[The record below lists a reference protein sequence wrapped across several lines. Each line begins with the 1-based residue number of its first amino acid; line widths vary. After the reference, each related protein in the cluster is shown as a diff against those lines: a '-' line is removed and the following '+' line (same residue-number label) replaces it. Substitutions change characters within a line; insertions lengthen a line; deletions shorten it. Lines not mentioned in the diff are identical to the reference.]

1 MSVNNVQI
9 WEVKM
14 RKYGLIIIAGICLAV
29 LVFGH
34 LHWKNISQAAGVEA
48 REAEAKVKEKEKE
61 EREALMQSLKP
72 ENNEQQPLID
82 YLHYKSLTQDR
93 VTVSLVG
100 SNGTT
105 GTGASKTSNSWA
117 GRLEKS
123 LRADRDELETLRFI
137 NHGHEGYST
146 EDLLE
151 GKKIEAVIQDDPD
164 LVIFENSLINNHYQS
179 LSLEQTEKD
188 LKNIMTKLQ
197 KELPN
202 AKILIIS
209 PNPVANSKT
218 ENSLGLNYLD
228 YIKASE
234 KVINTNKWTYMNSK
248 EGIEKKLK
256 KKNLRLAD
264 ILTNDNIHPNDQ
276 GHYIWF
282 ETLQEYFKLK

>member
-1 MSVNNVQI
+1 
-9 WEVKM
+9 M

-34 LHWKNISQAAGVEA
+34 LHWKNLSQAAGVEA

-61 EREALMQSLKP
+61 EREALIQSLKP

-105 GTGASKTSNSWA
+105 GTGASNSSNSWA

-197 KELPN
+197 KELPD

-218 ENSLGLNYLD
+218 ENSLGLNYMD
-228 YIKASE
+228 YIQASE
-234 KVINTNKWTYMNSK
+234 KVIKTNKWTYMNSK

-256 KKNLRLAD
+256 EKKLRLAD
-264 ILTNDNIHPNDQ
+264 ILTNDNIHLNDQ

>member
-1 MSVNNVQI
+1 
-9 WEVKM
+9 M

-48 REAEAKVKEKEKE
+48 REAAAKVKEEEKE
-61 EREALMQSLKP
+61 EREALIQSLKP
-72 ENNEQQPLID
+72 ENNKQQPLID

-93 VTVSLVG
+93 VIVSLVG
-100 SNGTT
+100 SNGTS
-105 GTGASKTSNSWA
+105 GTGASKTTNSWA
-117 GRLEKS
+117 GLLENS
-123 LRADRDELETLRFI
+123 LRAERDELETLTFI

-164 LVIFENSLINNHYQS
+164 LIIFENSLINNHYQS
-179 LSLEQTEKD
+179 LSLDQTQKD
-188 LKNIMTKLQ
+188 LESIMAKLQ

-202 AKILIIS
+202 AKILILS
-209 PNPVANSKT
+209 PNPVANGKT
-218 ENSLGLNYLD
+218 ENSLGLSYLE

-234 KVINTNKWTYMNSK
+234 QVIKTNKWSYLNSK
-248 EGIEKKLK
+248 EEIEKKLK
-256 KKNLRLAD
+256 KKNMRLAD
-264 ILTNDNIHPNDQ
+264 ILNNDNIHPNDQ

-282 ETLQEYFKLK
+282 EVMEEYFMLKK

>member
-1 MSVNNVQI
+1 M
-9 WEVKM
+9 K
-14 RKYGLIIIAGICLAV
+14 KYGLIILAGICLAV

-34 LHWKNISQAAGVEA
+34 LHWKNISQAAGIEA
-48 REAEAKVKEKEKE
+48 REVAAKVKEKEKE
-61 EREALMQSLKP
+61 ERDALIQSLIP
-72 ENNEQQPLID
+72 ENNKQQPLID

-93 VTVSLVG
+93 VIVSLVG
-100 SNGTT
+100 SNGTS

-123 LRADRDELETLRFI
+123 LRSERDELETLRFI
-137 NHGHEGYST
+137 KHGHEGYST

-164 LVIFENSLINNHYQS
+164 LIIFENSLINNHYQS
-179 LSLEQTEKD
+179 LSLDQTKKD
-188 LKNIMTKLQ
+188 LESIMTKLQ

-202 AKILIIS
+202 AKILILS
-209 PNPVANSKT
+209 PNPVANGKT

-228 YIKASE
+228 YIQASE
-234 KVINTNKWTYMNSK
+234 QVIKTNKWTYMNSK
-248 EGIEKKLK
+248 EEIEKKLSE
-256 KKNLRLAD
+256 KNMRLAD

-282 ETLQEYFKLK
+282 EVMQEYFKLK

>member
-1 MSVNNVQI
+1 M
-9 WEVKM
+9 K
-14 RKYGLIIIAGICLAV
+14 KYGLLFMAGLCL
-29 LVFGH
+29 LVIFFGH
-34 LHWKNISQAAGVEA
+34 LHWENKSQETAIEGV
-48 REAEAKVKEKEKE
+48 RAEERIKEKEKE
-61 EREALMQSLKP
+61 ERDALIQSLKP
-72 ENNEQQPLID
+72 ENNKQQPLID

-105 GTGASKTSNSWA
+105 GTGASNSSNSWA

-123 LRADRDELETLRFI
+123 LRTDRDELETLRFI

-188 LKNIMTKLQ
+188 LKNIMTNLQ

-202 AKILIIS
+202 AKVLMIS

-218 ENSLGLNYLD
+218 ENSLGLNYLE
-228 YIKASE
+228 YIQASE
-234 KVINTNKWTYMNSK
+234 KVIKTNKWTYMNSK

-282 ETLQEYFKLK
+282 ETLQEYFKSK

>member
-1 MSVNNVQI
+1 MSVIKVQI
-9 WEVKM
+9 WGVKM

-34 LHWKNISQAAGVEA
+34 LHWKNLSQAAGVEA
-48 REAEAKVKEKEKE
+48 REAETKVKEKEKE
-61 EREALMQSLKP
+61 EREALIQSLKP
-72 ENNEQQPLID
+72 KNNEQQPLID

-123 LRADRDELETLRFI
+123 LRADRVELETLRFI

-146 EDLLE
+146 KDLSE

-188 LKNIMTKLQ
+188 LKNIMKKLQ

-228 YIKASE
+228 YIQASE
-234 KVINTNKWTYMNSK
+234 KVIKTNKWTYMNSK

-256 KKNLRLAD
+256 KKNLSLAY

-276 GHYIWF
+276 GHYLWF

>member
-1 MSVNNVQI
+1 
-9 WEVKM
+9 M

-29 LVFGH
+29 LIFGH
-34 LHWKNISQAAGVEA
+34 LHWKNLSQAAGVEA

-61 EREALMQSLKP
+61 DREALVQRLKP

-105 GTGASKTSNSWA
+105 GTGASNASNSWA

-146 EDLLE
+146 EDLLK

-209 PNPVANSKT
+209 PNPVANGKT

-228 YIKASE
+228 YIQASE
-234 KVINTNKWTYMNSK
+234 KVIKTNKWTYMNSK

-282 ETLQEYFKLK
+282 EVLQEYFKL